1 MLAASFIGTA
11 VSPGKW
17 AAHLQMPFMLAS
29 TVMGY
34 LIGTA
39 VPTAVSTVLHP
50 LVTCALVANLG
61 AFAYTTVSGLTFDS
75 IAKSYLA
82 KVCPPVI
89 TLLVLCGMC
98 YAEEGSARL
107 AGRLR
112 VRAVDM
118 LMHASP

>member
-34 LIGTA
+34 LVGTA

-61 AFAYTTVSGLTFDS
+61 AFAYTSVSGLTFDS

-82 KVCPPVI
+82 KVGPHPI
-89 TLLVLCGMC
+89 NLHTSRLREHFRLLVWSGMC
-98 YAEEGSARL
+98 CAEKSLG
-107 AGRLR
+107 
-112 VRAVDM
+112 
-118 LMHASP
+118 